1 MRNIVYAGL
10 ALAVLLA
17 ACGGQ
22 PAGQAP
28 TTGQAANLPGQ
39 PQDTQSPAASRGGGV
54 AAPEAIQLTGAG
66 ATFPY
71 PLYSRWFYQ
80 YAALDPSVR
89 FNYQSIGSGG
99 GIAQITAKTVDFGA
113 SDAILNNDQK
123 AAAPGLEMFPTVAG
137 AVVIAY
143 NLKDAD
149 GQAVPSGLKLSP
161 AVIAG
166 IFLGNITKWNDAQL
180 QALNPDVKLPD
191 QDIAVAHRSDGSG
204 TTFLFTSYL
213 SQVSPDWK
221 AKVGAGTSVQWPV
234 GLGGKGNE
242 GVAGILSQQGG
253 GLGYVELAYAKQS
266 KLAYAV
272 VQNQA
277 GQFVEPTLDSIT
289 AASVSFGDQMPPDLG
304 QLLVNAPG
312 NTSYPIAG
320 YTFLLI
326 YQDMPDC
333 AKAQKLVGFVKWA
346 LTGGDQYATE
356 LFYAPLGANVKQKD
370 MQQLGSLTCGGGKPV
385 PASQ

>member
-1 MRNIVYAGL
+1 MRHILFAGL
-10 ALAVLLA
+10 ALAVLVA

-22 PAGQAP
+22 PAGQAQGIP
-28 TTGQAANLPGQ
+28 ST
-39 PQDTQSPAASRGGGV
+39 PASGGGKL
-54 AAPEAIQLTGAG
+54 AAPDAIQLTGAG

-80 YAALDPSVR
+80 YASVDPSVK

-99 GIAQITAKTVDFGA
+99 GISQITAKTVDFGA
-113 SDAILNNDQK
+113 SDAILNDQQK
-123 AAAPGLEMFPTVAG
+123 AAAPGLHMFPTVAG

-143 NLKDAD
+143 NVSDAD
-149 GQAVPSGLKLSP
+149 GKAIPTGLKLSP

-166 IFLGNITKWNDAQL
+166 IFLGKITKWNDAQL
-180 QALNPDVKLPD
+180 QALNPDVNLPD

-204 TTFLFTSYL
+204 TSFLFTSYL
-213 SQVSPDWK
+213 SQISPDWK
-221 AKVGAGTSVQWPV
+221 NQVGAGTSVQWPV

-242 GVAGILSQQGG
+242 GVSGTIGQQVG

-266 KLAYAV
+266 KLAYAF

-277 GQFVEPTLDSIT
+277 GQFVEPTLASIT
-289 AASVSFGDQMPPDLG
+289 AASQAFGDQMPPDLG

-312 NTSYPIAG
+312 DASYPIAG
-320 YTFLLI
+320 YTFLLL

-346 LTGGDQYATE
+346 LTNGDQYATD

-370 MQQLGSLTCGGGKPV
+370 LQQLSSLTCGGGQPV
-385 PASQ
+385 PTP

>member
-1 MRNIVYAGL
+1 MRHIIFASL

-22 PAGQAP
+22 PAGQAQGIP
-28 TTGQAANLPGQ
+28 ST
-39 PQDTQSPAASRGGGV
+39 SASSGGRL
-54 AAPEAIQLTGAG
+54 AAPDASQLTGAG

-80 YAALDPSVR
+80 YASVDPSVR

-99 GIAQITAKTVDFGA
+99 GISQITAKTVDFGA
-113 SDAILNNDQK
+113 SDAILNDQQK
-123 AAAPGLEMFPTVAG
+123 AAAPGLRMFPTVAG

-143 NLKDAD
+143 NVNDAD
-149 GQAVPSGLKLSP
+149 GKAIPTGLKLSP
-161 AVIAG
+161 AAIAG
-166 IFLGNITKWNDAQL
+166 IFLGTVTKWNDPQL

-204 TTFLFTSYL
+204 TSFLFTSYL
-213 SQVSPDWK
+213 SQISPDWK
-221 AKVGAGTSVQWPV
+221 SKVGAGTSVQWPV

-253 GLGYVELAYAKQS
+253 GLGYVELAYALQS
-266 KLAYAV
+266 KLAYAF

-289 AASVSFGDQMPPDLG
+289 AASTSFGDQIPPDLG

-312 NTSYPIAG
+312 GASYPIAG

-346 LTGGDQYATE
+346 LNNGDQYATD

-370 MQQLGSLTCGGGKPV
+370 LQQLSGLTCGGGKPV
-385 PASQ
+385 PTS

>member
-1 MRNIVYAGL
+1 MRSIIYASL
-10 ALAVLLA
+10 ALVILLA

-22 PAGQAP
+22 AAGQAQGIP
-28 TTGQAANLPGQ
+28 VPNA
-39 PQDTQSPAASRGGGV
+39 PASSGGRL
-54 AAPEAIQLTGAG
+54 AAPDANQLTGAG

-80 YAALDPSVR
+80 YASVDPSVK

-99 GIAQITAKTVDFGA
+99 GISQVTAKTVDFGA
-113 SDAILNNDQK
+113 SDAILNDQQK
-123 AAAPGLEMFPTVAG
+123 AAAPDLRMFPTVAG

-143 NLKDAD
+143 NVNDAD
-149 GQAVPSGLKLSP
+149 GKAVPTGLKLTP

-166 IFLGNITKWNDAQL
+166 IFLGTITKWNDPQL
-180 QALNPDVKLPD
+180 QSLNPDVKLPN

-204 TTFLFTSYL
+204 TSFLFTSYL
-213 SQVSPDWK
+213 SQISPDWK
-221 AKVGAGTSVQWPV
+221 SKVGAGTSVQWPV

-266 KLAYAV
+266 KLAYAF

-277 GQFVEPTLDSIT
+277 GKFVEPTLDSIT
-289 AASVSFGDQMPPDLG
+289 AASNSFGNQMPADLG

-312 NTSYPIAG
+312 DASYPIAG
-320 YTFLLI
+320 YTFLLLH
-326 YQDMPDC
+326 QDMPDC
-333 AKAQKLVGFVKWA
+333 AKAQKLVSFVKWA
-346 LTGGDQYATE
+346 LTDGDQYATA
-356 LFYAPLGANVKQKD
+356 LFYAPLGASVKQKD
-370 MQQLGSLTCGGGKPV
+370 LQQLSTLTCAGGKPI
-385 PASQ
+385 PATN

>member
-1 MRNIVYAGL
+1 MRHIMFASL

-22 PAGQAP
+22 PAGPAQTA
-28 TTGQAANLPGQ
+28 GQAALPS
-39 PQDTQSPAASRGGGV
+39 QSQGSPGTAASSGGQLS
-54 AAPEAIQLTGAG
+54 APDASQLTGAG

-80 YAALDPSVR
+80 YASVDPSAH

-99 GIAQITAKTVDFGA
+99 GISQITAKTVDFGA
-113 SDAILNNDQK
+113 SDAILNDQQK
-123 AAAPGLEMFPTVAG
+123 AAAPGLHMFPTVAG

-143 NLKDAD
+143 NVNDAD
-149 GQAVPSGLKLSP
+149 GQAIPTGLKLTP

-166 IFLGNITKWNDAQL
+166 IFLGNITKWNDPQL
-180 QALNPDVKLPD
+180 QSLNPDVKLPD

-204 TTFLFTSYL
+204 TSFLFTSYL
-213 SQVSPDWK
+213 SQISPEWK
-221 AKVGAGTSVQWPV
+221 TKVGAGTSVQWPV

-253 GLGYVELAYAKQS
+253 GLGYVELAYALQS
-266 KLAYAV
+266 KLAYAF

-277 GQFVEPTLDSIT
+277 GQFVEPTLASIT
-289 AASVSFGDQMPPDLG
+289 AASQAFGDQMPPDLG

-312 NTSYPIAG
+312 DASYPIAG

-333 AKAQKLVGFVKWA
+333 AKAQKLVSFVKWA
-346 LTGGDQYATE
+346 LTDGDQYATE
-356 LFYAPLGANVKQKD
+356 LFYAPLGATVKQKD
-370 MQQLGSLTCGGGKPV
+370 LQQLSSLTCEGGQPI
-385 PASQ
+385 PTP